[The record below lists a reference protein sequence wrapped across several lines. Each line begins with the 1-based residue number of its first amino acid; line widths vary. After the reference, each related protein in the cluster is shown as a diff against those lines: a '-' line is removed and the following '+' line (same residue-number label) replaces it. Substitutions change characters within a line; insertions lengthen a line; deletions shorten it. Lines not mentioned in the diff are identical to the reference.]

1 DTKVVG
7 GRAAQVTGSL
17 AGIFSPG
24 PGQKIQLINTNGS
37 WHINRTALN
46 CNDSL
51 NTGFLASLFYTRS
64 FNASGCPE
72 RLSVCKDI
80 TEFRIGWGGLEYEE
94 SVTNDAD
101 M

>member
-1 DTKVVG
+1 STRVVG
-7 GRAAQVTGSL
+7 GQAAKATGSL
-17 AGIFSPG
+17 ASIFSPG
-24 PGQKIQLINTNGS
+24 PSQKIQLINTNGS

-51 NTGFLASLFYTRS
+51 NTGFLASLFYTHS